1 MTVDEALSIMDRV
14 GGDGSEWDYQ
24 RPDICDDTAP
34 ILAAEIRRLRAVAEW
49 QSSETAPRDG
59 SKFLAWNG
67 TEVALAFYVNGRYLA
82 TQGETDRGARTGEIT
97 HWRPIGPGP
106 GEAPNGR

>member
-1 MTVDEALSIMDRV
+1 MTVDEALRIMDRFDANEDAM
-14 GGDGSEWDYQ
+14 GYY
-24 RPDICDDTAP
+24 PPAICEDVAP
-34 ILAAEIRRLRAVAEW
+34 ALAAEVRRLLALVEW
-49 QSSETAPRDG
+49 RPIETAPRDG